1 MKNIKNEAET
11 ADLDKLEVEENSSTA
26 RLLRAVGQNI
36 QPRPEFIQQLE
47 EKMKYETHAQPRPV
61 AIGWH
66 WPWLMGGFRPFALV
80 GVAAAVL
87 FLVVGTL
94 VWLNQPAPV
103 SAQQVLQRV
112 AAGTLPPNM
121 VAHRTFAMEDQANAP
136 HSGTGEVWLKADASG
151 KVIETAVTSTGF
163 DTSGTVVKIVRF
175 VITGDTVQQYEYRP
189 GENTVQVGTYTI
201 SYFMD
206 GLPNWFDGA
215 SIARYLSQLASRN
228 VNGVKL
234 LAPQTLNG
242 VPVLAIQVADSS
254 NRIFYFDAHSY
265 TLREVDSPSQRV
277 WLTQEEIRPSA
288 GLPADTFAFNPP
300 ANARRIETDAG
311 AKPQGSA
318 GVDLQTL
325 LTVCHLEKQALVAAT
340 QAGKTPLVLCQ
351 ANNPSLTESSL
362 IDGLI
367 APMKAEWDAQVAA
380 GTLSATQEK
389 EQLNALQTKLKVWV
403 TMPLSGN

>member
-1 MKNIKNEAET
+1 MKNIKNEAEA

-66 WPWLMGGFRPFALV
+66 WPRLMRGFRPFALV
-80 GVAAAVL
+80 GVTVAVL

-121 VAHRTFAMEDQANAP
+121 VAHRTFAMEDQANSP
-136 HSGTGEVWLKADASG
+136 HRGTGEVWLKADASG

-163 DTSGTVVKIVRF
+163 DTPGTVVKIVRF
-175 VITGDTVQQYEYRP
+175 VVTGDTVQQYEYRP
-189 GENTVQVGTYTI
+189 GENTVQVGTYTL
-201 SYFMD
+201 SSFMD
-206 GLPNWFDGA
+206 GLPNWFDSA
-215 SIARYLSQLASRN
+215 SIARALSYLASQN

-234 LAPQTLNG
+234 LPPQTLNG
-242 VPVLAIQVADSS
+242 IAVLPVQVADSS
-254 NRIFYFDAHSY
+254 KRTFYFDAHSY
-265 TLREVDSPSQRV
+265 VLREVDAPSQRV

-288 GLPADTFAFNPP
+288 GVPADTFAFNPP
-300 ANARRIETDAG
+300 ANARRIETNAG
-311 AKPQGSA
+311 SKPQGSA
-318 GVDLQTL
+318 QVDRQTL
-325 LTVCHLEKQALVAAT
+325 LAVCHVGQAALDAAT
-340 QAGKTPLVLCQ
+340 QAGETPLAICQ
-351 ANNPSLTESSL
+351 ANNPGLTEPSMIS
-362 IDGLI
+362 GLV

-380 GTLSATQEK
+380 GTLSATDETA
-389 EQLNALQTKLKVWV
+389 QLNALQTKLKAWV
-403 TMPLSGN
+403 MQPLKGK